1 MAYRMKGFSGFGNS
15 PLKQGPTYEQIRQLG
30 PKPTGTKGAS
40 EWWKKV
46 RKLKGPST
54 PPAEKTISQTK
65 EILKKDI
72 KKVKGKTIKIKTS
85 DIVKKLKSTGSKLK
99 LSQVKKALGTS
110 IKAAGKI
117 AKFVPGVGAVITAAQ
132 MMTAKSASADQPGT
146 GTHGGTKTQKL
157 KDINK

>member
-1 MAYRMKGFSGFGNS
+1 M
-15 PLKQGPTYEQIRQLG
+15 
-30 PKPTGTKGAS
+30 
-40 EWWKKV
+40 
-46 RKLKGPST
+46 
-54 PPAEKTISQTK
+54 
-65 EILKKDI
+65 
-72 KKVKGKTIKIKTS
+72 
-85 DIVKKLKSTGSKLK
+85 
-99 LSQVKKALGTS
+99 GTS